1 MIVHNQLNTA
11 KIHIFFILS
20 FSLCIITLTLF
31 LLIGEIHRHPVIITL
46 PVVFFLIYLFLHFMN
61 YQFLYFSN
69 NGKNII
75 VKYCYIHPFMQTKK
89 IFEFPAHTLAKY
101 QIHSSFFN
109 LKHRLDLFVITEKGL
124 AKYPSISLSLTNKKQ
139 RHRIH
144 ESLQEQLASNKS
156 LRKKADVK
164 N

>member
-20 FSLCIITLTLF
+20 FSLFIITLILF
-31 LLIGEIHRHPVIITL
+31 LLIGEIQRHPAIIIL
-46 PVVFFLIYLFLHFMN
+46 PAIFFLAYLFLHFMN

-75 VKYCYIHPFMQTKK
+75 VKYFYIHPFMQTKK
-89 IFEFPAHTLAKY
+89 IFEFPAHTLAKF
-101 QIHSSFFN
+101 QIRSSFFN
-109 LKHRLDLFVITEKGL
+109 MKHKLDLYVLTDKGL

-144 ESLQEQLASNKS
+144 ESLQEQVASNKS
-156 LRKKADVK
+156 LRKKQM
-164 N
+164 